1 MFQSSFLLIE
11 FLQLS
16 QPCIIATMNTPANPI
31 PISHAPQ
38 YPIKISLPPT
48 LTLLSSVP
56 AILNANDV
64 EWLTAVLFID
74 ARTL

>member
-1 MFQSSFLLIE
+1 
-11 FLQLS
+11 
-16 QPCIIATMNTPANPI
+16 MNTPANPI